1 MAPVLQPGGTGVCT
15 TAGTACDWTQ
25 PARLRPDQVRATRH
39 HHCTKEITM
48 FQILRKKRV
57 SIPLAVVAVLAV
69 GGIAYAYWTT
79 TGSGDAT
86 GTTGTNS
93 AMTVAQ
99 NGVVSAMTPGSP
111 AQAVDYTITN
121 PAATPQYVT
130 TVSIAKVSVTY
141 TSAAGAGT
149 GTTAANH
156 PAGMAAVVCTT
167 ADFAVVQPD
176 AVGLDLPAGGTAF
189 TRVAGTTYQG
199 RLSGTVQMLN
209 TASNQDDCKN
219 TTINLTITAA

>member
-15 TAGTACDWTQ
+15 PAGAACGQTE
-25 PARLRPDQVRATRH
+25 PTRLRPEQVCATRQ
-39 HHCTKEITM
+39 HHCTKEIFM

-79 TGSGDAT
+79 TGSGAAT
-86 GTTGTNS
+86 GTTGTS
-93 AMTVAQ
+93 TAMTVAQ
-99 NGVVSAMTPGSP
+99 NGVVSGMTPGSP

-121 PAATPQYVT
+121 TADTPQYVT
-130 TVSIAKVSVTY
+130 TVTVAKTSVTY

-149 GTTAANH
+149 GTTALDH
-156 PAGMAAVVCTT
+156 PAGMAAVLCTT
-167 ADFAVVQPD
+167 GDFAVVQPD
-176 AVGLDLPAGGTAF
+176 AIGLDLPAGDTAF

-209 TASNQDDCKN
+209 TTSDQDDCKN